1 MRRFID
7 NLGVFHLL
15 LDGETPQE
23 TWTEVIDQYKRY
35 KAPNGDVHTIL
46 FDAEPEEGWVEDNIE
61 YMPYPDPS
69 YVPPYGALR
78 KMSYPD
84 LGEQLDMLWHEI
96 NENGSISSSG
106 QWFQSISDVKTQF
119 PKDEE

>member
-35 KAPNGDVHTIL
+35 KAPNGDIHTIL
-46 FDAEPEEGWVEDNIE
+46 FDAEPEEDWVEDNIE
-61 YMPYPDPS
+61 YLQKKK
-69 YVPPYGALR
+69 VKLALF
-78 KMSYPD
+78 
-84 LGEQLDMLWHEI
+84 
-96 NENGSISSSG
+96 SILKDHR
-106 QWFQSISDVKTQF
+106 W
-119 PKDEE
+119 PKN